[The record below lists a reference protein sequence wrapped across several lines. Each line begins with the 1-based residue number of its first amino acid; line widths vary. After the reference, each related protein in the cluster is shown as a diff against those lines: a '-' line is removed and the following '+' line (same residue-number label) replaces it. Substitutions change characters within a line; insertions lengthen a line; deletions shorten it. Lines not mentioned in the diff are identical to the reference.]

1 VECWY
6 QEWARVVPQNTYIA
20 GGRWSYGNYSATYW
34 FESYSEKLSNAEDTF
49 KMAISDAEQYQKYLF
64 VNSLSGYLATEA
76 TKKSPTYSLVPSYG
90 NVYGG
95 DGGDI
100 KALADKINV
109 DFYQYVLSAGMA
121 QTTGPTGV
129 VMMDYVTNTP
139 TEGVEY
145 DGAYLL
151 PGVIIANNFK
161 HGSGNG
167 SNTPGEGGG
176 NGGDNNTET
185 PGGGDEEDGW
195 L

>member
-1 VECWY
+1 M
-6 QEWARVVPQNTYIA
+6 
-20 GGRWSYGNYSATYW
+20 AT
-34 FESYSEKLSNAEDTF
+34 D
-49 KMAISDAEQYQKYLF
+49 
-64 VNSLSGYLATEA
+64 A
-76 TKKSPTYSLVPSYG
+76 TKGSPTYSLVPSVD
-90 NVYGG
+90 NAWGG

-100 KALADKINV
+100 DALATRLNA
-109 DFYQYVLSAGMA
+109 DFYKEVLAAGME

-129 VMMDYVTNTP
+129 VMMDYVNNKA

-145 DGAYLL
+145 DGSLYL

-195 L
+195 NK

>member
-1 VECWY
+1 
-6 QEWARVVPQNTYIA
+6 
-20 GGRWSYGNYSATYW
+20 
-34 FESYSEKLSNAEDTF
+34 
-49 KMAISDAEQYQKYLF
+49 MAISDSYPNYLF
-64 VNSLSGYLATEA
+64 VNSLSGYMATDA
-76 TKKSPTYSLVPSYG
+76 TKGSPTYSLVPSYG
-90 NVYGG
+90 SVYGG

-100 KALADKINV
+100 KALADEINV

-195 L
+195 